1 MGRNLKINRD
11 FVLFAVGAIVGSTAT
26 WLYLKDEYDRRLK
39 EDVDSVKESFGR
51 LYKKEEKPEEE
62 KPYTPTKDDLA
73 TLTKTIQTN
82 GYRDYSSSEIS
93 KSFAAFPRRLS
104 SIIFASLIISASNRL
119 SVFSPIFFLFIFFSQ
134 IFFFS

>member
-51 LYKKEEKPEEE
+51 LYKKEEKPEED
-62 KPYTPTKDDLA
+62 KDETSDSDSDKEDDN
-73 TLTKTIQTN
+73 TVNSPQT
-82 GYRDYSSSEIS
+82 GEASVISYSVLGII
-93 KSFAAFPRRLS
+93 AAAVL
-104 SIIFASLIISASNRL
+104 SLINRRK
-119 SVFSPIFFLFIFFSQ
+119 IK
-134 IFFFS
+134 

>member
-82 GYRDYSSSEIS
+82 GYRDYSNSEEEEKES
-93 KSFAAFPRRLS
+93 MNELMSFRRTILT
-104 SIIFASLIISASNRL
+104 SLAITQKLLHIGKTE
-119 SVFSPIFFLFIFFSQ
+119 
-134 IFFFS
+134 

>member
-51 LYKKEEKPEEE
+51 SRSQLLQP
-62 KPYTPTKDDLA
+62 P
-73 TLTKTIQTN
+73 Q
-82 GYRDYSSSEIS
+82 
-93 KSFAAFPRRLS
+93 PRLLCLS
-104 SIIFASLIISASNRL
+104 SRTSN
-119 SVFSPIFFLFIFFSQ
+119 SP
-134 IFFFS
+134 

>member
-11 FVLFAVGAIVGSTAT
+11 FVLFAVGAIIGSAAT

-62 KPYTPTKDDLA
+62 KPYTPYRARPTGSPRSKPRQKT
-73 TLTKTIQTN
+73 TLQ
-82 GYRDYSSSEIS
+82 
-93 KSFAAFPRRLS
+93 L
-104 SIIFASLIISASNRL
+104 
-119 SVFSPIFFLFIFFSQ
+119 
-134 IFFFS
+134 

>member
-82 GYRDYSSSEIS
+82 GYRDYSNSGEYIIEVIS
-93 KSFAAFPRRLS
+93 DGT
-104 SIIFASLIISASNRL
+104 SLEGT
-119 SVFSPIFFLFIFFSQ
+119 FSL
-134 IFFFS
+134 